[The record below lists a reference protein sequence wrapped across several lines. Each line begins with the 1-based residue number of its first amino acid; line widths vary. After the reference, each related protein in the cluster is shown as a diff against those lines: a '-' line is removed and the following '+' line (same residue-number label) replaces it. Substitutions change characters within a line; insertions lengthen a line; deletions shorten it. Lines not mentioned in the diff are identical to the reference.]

1 MKRTQF
7 IVMFMTA
14 GLVFYFSSILQIAA
28 AGENDALIQAAKKE
42 YEDLKIS
49 LVKLYE
55 NGYKKA
61 PEQDNKYR
69 RQHGKDTI
77 RYQVKNWEWTATDG
91 YNKIFSFLGSEDF
104 DKAAIINDDY
114 HFNQALSMPMNYK
127 DKWPE
132 EIGPAWNAVQSC
144 CATDDINECRCL
156 ILKKAF
162 PYFRDFSNKIEKQVE
177 GFFRSLDQSK
187 LTYYDDYR
195 KKTQRFTYTWPK
207 NIQRQINF
215 FGKENYDQEFQSR
228 KTSNCGFGQPSLLT
242 LDIRSNEGRSQG
254 LYVNL
259 YFNELNNSRV
269 WFEGILE
276 NGEIIENGGNYL
288 IVKHGDSNYCLVHF
302 FKGRKSQG
310 VVYTMETDR
319 TVDAMV
325 RYMIF
330 ALKDYVLS
338 GGGSPASG
346 SDGAPSAAR
355 ALDVEPLTSTN
366 LSTSPNKGN
375 TCTLEVVLADGKG
388 APVSGAEVVF
398 EKPEL
403 GTLSLQKMKTDS
415 SGKATVIYTAP
426 TDEEVAKT
434 GKQQVD
440 VYVNAK
446 DSSSGVT
453 GSELL
458 HVRSTISDMT
468 ASTKHK
474 ILPAHSDYYNEIVF
488 KLNASDKPDG
498 NPYKAHVTAKGQ
510 YAALVREL
518 YQPGGTNNL
527 EMDVVNN
534 RDCTFYYHWSGPPT
548 MKQALDET
556 VTIEIPALKLKKEVT
571 FSVGID
577 LQMVSVQRAYGG
589 DLFPI
594 MWEPF
599 HISAI
604 DGFHPNEDLV
614 ALLKEF
620 SIKTDLK
627 IEQVNF
633 TAAHVNPSE
642 TGFLSALITR
652 IEGISGSSLQDAVIW
667 DAGKWE
673 VQKTRDMKYVL
684 MQKGTYE
691 DGKSWMEY
699 PAIVF
704 WERGTY
710 QFKASMNPGPF
721 DADPRNNTV
730 LTALY
735 EVKEFRGFSDE
746 VIHTVFMPSAEFLA
760 SALSG
765 FSKSLPLK
773 MAFCSKGLAGD
784 LQGGKYSDAVADLFG
799 CYIDVLGDSNVAKK
813 IKDLVGQ
820 NTLAMYVKAL
830 CENMVPDK
838 QEKERAVQK
847 SVSTSVP
854 TRASEESG
862 GSGDTMN
869 KVLEVARSAVK
880 GTGDSF
886 VVILE
891 REGLVSYSAD
901 IAGGAKLMPAPER
914 LGTAQSDRERIEVGY
929 RFLVVPAKKQEKL
942 VLELKGNGKPGSII
956 IVTPDLIK
964 RYPYSS
970 SPWQS
975 TVTVDSNG
983 NAAYKSDHEKK

>member
-1 MKRTQF
+1 MKKRRY
-7 IVMFMTA
+7 I
-14 GLVFYFSSILQIAA
+14 SILIICCFALVSTMVQITA
-28 AGENDALIQAAKKE
+28 AGEHDALIQSAKKE

-49 LVKLYE
+49 LVKKYE
-55 NGYKKA
+55 DGYKKA
-61 PEQDNKYR
+61 PEQDHEYR
-69 RQHGKDTI
+69 RLHGKDTI
-77 RYQVKNWEWTATDG
+77 RNQVKNWEWTATDG
-91 YNKIFSFLGSEDF
+91 YNKIVSFIGSEDF

-114 HFNQALSMPMNYK
+114 HFNQALSMPVRYK
-127 DKWPE
+127 DTWPD
-132 EIGPAWNAVQSC
+132 EIGPAWNAAQSC

-162 PYFRDFSNKIEKQVE
+162 PFFRDFSNKIERQVE

-195 KKTQRFTYTWPK
+195 KKTQRFSYTWPK
-207 NIQRQINF
+207 NIQRRINF
-215 FGKENYDQEFQSR
+215 FEGENYDQEFQSW
-228 KTSNCGFGQPSLLT
+228 KVSGCGFGQPSLLT

-254 LYVNL
+254 IYVNL
-259 YFNELNNSRV
+259 YFNEVNNSRV
-269 WFEGILE
+269 WFEGVMENAEILE
-276 NGEIIENGGNYL
+276 SGGNYL
-288 IVKHGDSNYCLVHF
+288 IVKHGDSNYCLIHF

-310 VVYTMETDR
+310 VVYTMETDK

-338 GGGSPASG
+338 GGGSPAPG
-346 SDGAPSAAR
+346 PEEAPSADR
-355 ALDVEPLTSTN
+355 VMDVEPITSTN
-366 LSTSPNKGN
+366 LNTSPNKGN
-375 TCTLEVVLADGKG
+375 TCTFEVTVTGKEG

-398 EKPEL
+398 EKPKL
-403 GTLSLQKMKTDS
+403 GTLSLLKVKTGA
-415 SGKATVIYTAP
+415 SGKAQIIYTAP
-426 TDEEVAKT
+426 TDEEVAAT

-446 DSSSGVT
+446 DTASGAK

-458 HVRSTISDMT
+458 HVRSTTSDMT

-488 KLNASDKPDG
+488 KFNAADKLDG
-498 NPYKAHVTAKGQ
+498 SPYKARITAKGQ

-518 YQPGGTNNL
+518 YQPGGAGSL
-527 EMDVVNN
+527 DMDVVNN
-534 RDCTFYYHWSGPPT
+534 RDCTLYYHWSGPPT

-556 VTIEIPALKLKKEVT
+556 VTIEIPELKLKHEVA

-577 LQMVSVQRAYGG
+577 LQIVSVQRAYGG

-599 HISAI
+599 HVTVI

-614 ALLKEF
+614 KLLKEF

-633 TAAHVNPSE
+633 TAAPVNPSE

-652 IEGISGSSLQDAVIW
+652 IEGISGSSLQEAVIW
-667 DAGKWE
+667 DAGQWE
-673 VQKTRDMKYVL
+673 VSKTRDMKYVL

-691 DGKSWMEY
+691 DGKPWMEY

-704 WERGTY
+704 WERGAY

-721 DADPRNNTV
+721 DSDPRNNSV
-730 LTALY
+730 LTELY
-735 EVKEFRGFSDE
+735 EVREFRGFSDE

-784 LQGGKYSDAVADLFG
+784 LNGGKY
-799 CYIDVLGDSNVAKK
+799 
-813 IKDLVGQ
+813 
-820 NTLAMYVKAL
+820 
-830 CENMVPDK
+830 
-838 QEKERAVQK
+838 
-847 SVSTSVP
+847 
-854 TRASEESG
+854 
-862 GSGDTMN
+862 
-869 KVLEVARSAVK
+869 
-880 GTGDSF
+880 
-886 VVILE
+886 
-891 REGLVSYSAD
+891 
-901 IAGGAKLMPAPER
+901 
-914 LGTAQSDRERIEVGY
+914 
-929 RFLVVPAKKQEKL
+929 
-942 VLELKGNGKPGSII
+942 
-956 IVTPDLIK
+956 
-964 RYPYSS
+964 
-970 SPWQS
+970 
-975 TVTVDSNG
+975 
-983 NAAYKSDHEKK
+983 